1 MDAKELKLELSKKG
15 YATSLM
21 WHMEDVQETLD
32 QYNASYETNHRLS
45 AWECHAIMEDI
56 VRDDR
61 VRDLIFELL
70 DEAVTKRIE

>member
-1 MDAKELKLELSKKG
+1 MDAKELKAELSKKG
-15 YATSLM
+15 YATSVM